1 MNTDPEQ
8 ALLQLQAEELA
19 VGNTQGCA
27 AGAAEVGGQ
36 QGLRVVPGPRAPFE
50 LPHVVVIGT
59 CARRVSRGDT
69 HASASLG
76 NSYDQSTL
84 TSDLCQDLR

>member
-59 CARRVSRGDT
+59 CVKISDDINTGSYGYGSINKRGTGGD
-69 HASASLG
+69 A
-76 NSYDQSTL
+76 
-84 TSDLCQDLR
+84 